1 MSIRVDSSPLIANS
15 LIVGDSGH
23 GVLAEEVPSSGD
35 SGAGYIYN
43 DLSLPADNGKEVRG
57 EITTWPSSGTLTAYE
72 DSSFTFSA
80 PDGSYYFEYQLYVDG
95 VATGSPARV
104 DLVVGSLVV
113 SGTTAGI
120 NVETYAGT
128 VTTDI
133 NIAGSLASIDVSAN
147 QGAVSTGTNIS
158 GTTAEVGVSAF
169 AGSVT
174 TDINVIGIT
183 AGINVT
189 TYQSTVNSQTS
200 VNGTTASIDI
210 TPFLAAVTEGNQTI
224 VGGTT
229 ASIEATGYQ
238 GTVYNSVVIDA
249 TAAAIGVI
257 GYRASVST
265 PGNYVGAMTGTVLVS
280 SALNGSASIQAQ
292 LTGTIEVD

>member
-80 PDGSYYFEYQLYVDG
+80 PDDSYYFEYQLYVDG
-95 VATGSPARV
+95 VAAGSPARV
-104 DLVVGSLVV
+104 DLIIGSLVV

-133 NIAGSLASIDVSAN
+133 N
-147 QGAVSTGTNIS
+147 
-158 GTTAEVGVSAF
+158 
-169 AGSVT
+169 
-174 TDINVIGIT
+174 VIGIA

-200 VNGTTASIDI
+200 VNGITASIDI

-224 VGGTT
+224 VSGTT

-238 GTVYNSVVIDA
+238 CTVYNSVVIDA

-280 SALNGSASIQAQ
+280 SALNGLASIQTQ